1 MTVFTA
7 YGKRSIDVEG
17 DDRGPNEAGPDPSA
31 PITRR
36 GVLTSFLTG
45 KPMQIPEQDVVS
57 WVDEV
62 FVPLQLGRCR
72 FVSEF
77 EKLNR
82 IGEGTYGIVY
92 RARDTKT
99 DKVVAL
105 KKVRMEHEKDG
116 LPVSGL
122 REISVL
128 LSCRHENIVHLKEV
142 VVGRSLES
150 IFLAMEYCEQD
161 LASLLDNMQAPFSE
175 SQVKCIMLQVLR
187 GLRYLHR
194 NFIVHRDLKVSNL
207 LMTDKGCVKIADFGL
222 ARWFGLPLRPMTPR
236 VVTLWYRA
244 PELLLQARTQTT
256 SVDMWAA
263 GCILGE
269 LLGHRPLL
277 PGRSE
282 LGQLELIVDLLGTP
296 SDAIWP
302 EFSSLPALQSF
313 TLKQQPYNN
322 LKQRFP
328 WLSSAGL
335 RLLNFLFMYDPKKRA
350 TAEECLQ
357 SSYFKEAPLP
367 CDPKLMPTFPQHR
380 NLKPPKPPSIPTQ
393 VSTNP
398 EISNSSALDAAL
410 NLPAISDL
418 LGSLVKKRR
427 LE

>member
-1 MTVFTA
+1 MTKDETLE
-7 YGKRSIDVEG
+7 KKSVENN
-17 DDRGPNEAGPDPSA
+17 DTDKKAASESGPDPSA

-45 KPMQIPEQDVVS
+45 KPMEIPEQDI
-57 WVDEV
+57 
-62 FVPLQLGRCR
+62 LGKCR

-92 RARDTKT
+92 RARDTKN

-175 SQVKCIMLQVLR
+175 SQVK
-187 GLRYLHR
+187 Y
-194 NFIVHRDLKVSNL
+194 
-207 LMTDKGCVKIADFGL
+207 KGCVKIADFGL
-222 ARWFGLPLRPMTPR
+222 ARWFGLPLKPMTPR

-244 PELLLQARTQTT
+244 PELLLQAKTQTT

-282 LGQLELIVDLLGTP
+282 IAQLELIVDLLGTP
-296 SDAIWP
+296 SEAIWP
-302 EFSSLPALQSF
+302 EFNTLPALQNF

-328 WLSSAGL
+328 WLSAAGL

-380 NLKPPKPPSIPTQ
+380 NMKKTAPPKESREPE
-393 VSTNP
+393 TNVTDQT
-398 EISNSSALDAAL
+398 N

-427 LE
+427 VE

>member
-1 MTVFTA
+1 MTKSDSKSGASLTQIKSGA
-7 YGKRSIDVEG
+7 
-17 DDRGPNEAGPDPSA
+17 DPQA
-31 PITRR
+31 PVTRK
-36 GVLTSFLTG
+36 GVLTSLRTG
-45 KPMQIPEQDVVS
+45 KTMSIPDK
-57 WVDEV
+57 DI
-62 FVPLQLGRCR
+62 LGRCR

-92 RARDTKT
+92 RARDTIN

-105 KKVRMEHEKDG
+105 KKVRMEQEKDG
-116 LPVSGL
+116 IPISGL
-122 REISVL
+122 REIQVL

-161 LASLLDNMQAPFSE
+161 LASLLDNMTSPFSE
-175 SQVKCIMLQVLR
+175 SQVKCLMLQVLR
-187 GLRYLHR
+187 GLKYLHSCY
-194 NFIVHRDLKVSNL
+194 IVHRDLKVSNL
-207 LMTDKGCVKIADFGL
+207 LLTDKGCVKIADFGL
-222 ARWFGLPLRPMTPR
+222 ARWYGLPTRAMTPH

-244 PELLLQARTQTT
+244 PELLLEASVQTT
-256 SVDMWAA
+256 SVDMWAV

-269 LLGHRPLL
+269 LLGHKPLL

-282 LGQLELIVDLLGTP
+282 IAQLELIIDLLGTP

-302 EFSSLPALQSF
+302 EYSSLPALQKF
-313 TLKQQPYNN
+313 TMKHQPYNN
-322 LKQRFP
+322 IKQRFP
-328 WLSSAGL
+328 WLSAAGL
-335 RLLNFLFMYDPKKRA
+335 RLLNFLFMFDPKKRA

-380 NLKPPKPPSIPTQ
+380 NMKNPS
-393 VSTNP
+393 NRHGD
-398 EISNSSALDAAL
+398 SNSSTIDQTS

-427 LE
+427 ID

>member
-1 MTVFTA
+1 MDGIEVPPVP
-7 YGKRSIDVEG
+7 KRVIEREKPVERHTEEKISEG
-17 DDRGPNEAGPDPSA
+17 HEPTF
-31 PITRR
+31 PITRK
-36 GVLTSFLTG
+36 GVLTSLVTG
-45 KPMQIPEQDVVS
+45 KAMEIPEKDL
-57 WVDEV
+57 
-62 FVPLQLGRCR
+62 FGRCR

-92 RARDTKT
+92 RAKDTTT
-99 DKVVAL
+99 DKIVAL
-105 KKVRMEHEKDG
+105 KKVRMVHEVDG
-116 LPVSGL
+116 MPLSGL

-128 LSCRHENIVHLKEV
+128 LRCNHENIVQLKEV
-142 VVGRSLES
+142 VVGKSLES

-161 LASLLDNMQAPFSE
+161 LASLLDNMQNPFSE
-175 SQVKCIMLQVLR
+175 SQVKCIMLQVLK
-187 GLRYLHR
+187 GLKYLHQ

-222 ARWFGLPLRPMTPR
+222 ARWFSLPVRPMTPK

-269 LLGHRPLL
+269 LLGHQPLL
-277 PGRSE
+277 PGTSE
-282 LGQLELIVDLLGTP
+282 IAQLEQIVDLLGTP

-302 EFSSLPALQSF
+302 EYSSLPALANFS
-313 TLKQQPYNN
+313 LKAQPYNN
-322 LKQRFP
+322 LKQKFP
-328 WLSSAGL
+328 WLSPAGL

-357 SSYFKEAPLP
+357 SSYFKEQPLP
-367 CDPKLMPTFPQHR
+367 CDPKMMPSFPQHR
-380 NLKPPKPPSIPTQ
+380 NLKAGNKA
-393 VSTNP
+393 NP
-398 EISNSSALDAAL
+398 NQSGGGGGTSQGGATDTGVMDQTM
-410 NLPAISDL
+410 NLPTISDL

-427 LE
+427 MD